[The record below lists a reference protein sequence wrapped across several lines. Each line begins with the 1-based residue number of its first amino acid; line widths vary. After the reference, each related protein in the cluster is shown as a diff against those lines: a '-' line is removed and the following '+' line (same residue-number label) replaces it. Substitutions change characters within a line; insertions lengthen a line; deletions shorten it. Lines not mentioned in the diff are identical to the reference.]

1 MKDFPQHEASV
12 QRLAEIPILY
22 YTEFSM
28 KDHMHT
34 KKQENMAHSKEKLN
48 INIPE
53 QIDLRLTRQRLE
65 NNYLKYTQDRKH

>member
-1 MKDFPQHEASV
+1 
-12 QRLAEIPILY
+12 
-22 YTEFSM
+22 
-28 KDHMHT
+28 MHT

-53 QIDLRLTRQRLE
+53 QIDFRLTRQRLE